1 MGSWNTHTNVLLMC
15 SEYSGTTDARFFIF
29 IYASYKGSIIV
40 SRVWRFSGEVVMEKK
55 CAMCHILLDVACPHP
70 ACAGH
75 QNESVGDLCLYC
87 ATNERENMAYVRKAS
102 GFLASS
108 LADTGSD
115 WTEQEERAM
124 LGI

>member
-1 MGSWNTHTNVLLMC
+1 
-15 SEYSGTTDARFFIF
+15 
-29 IYASYKGSIIV
+29 
-40 SRVWRFSGEVVMEKK
+40 MEKK

-75 QNESVGDLCLYC
+75 QNDSVGDLCLYC
-87 ATNERENMAYVRKAS
+87 ATSERENMDYVRKAS

-108 LADTGSD
+108 LEDTGSD